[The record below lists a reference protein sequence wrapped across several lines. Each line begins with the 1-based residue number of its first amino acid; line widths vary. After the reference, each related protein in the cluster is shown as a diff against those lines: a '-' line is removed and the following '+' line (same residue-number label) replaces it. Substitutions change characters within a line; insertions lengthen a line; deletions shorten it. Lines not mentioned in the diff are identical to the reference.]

1 MVEGFVTPLDVH
13 FLPDDRTT
21 ADRALMS
28 GHSLTEEG
36 ASPLRTAVAEVALAV
51 LGEPAP
57 QALRG
62 RLRHRLSR
70 RSVRIAGRTD
80 GG

>member
-1 MVEGFVTPLDVH
+1 MVEGFMTPLDVH
-13 FLPDDRTT
+13 FLPDDRGA

-36 ASPLRTAVAEVALAV
+36 EPPLRTAVAELAQAV
-51 LGEPAP
+51 LGEQVPRAV
-57 QALRG
+57 RG
-62 RLRHRLSR
+62 RLRHRVSR

-80 GG
+80 SG